1 MNRSAIPIVREE
13 CHFHSQIHMLYNL
26 VLHALLL
33 FPLLVIAL
41 YGNQN
46 SNILGQFNYASYI
59 YLLAPISLGIVNP
72 IGFFMMEYQKQRE
85 LENTRR
91 GSVLKQIFILLGR
104 TLRYVL

>member
-1 MNRSAIPIVREE
+1 
-13 CHFHSQIHMLYNL
+13 MLYGDHL

-33 FPLLVIAL
+33 FPLSVTAL

-46 SNILGQFNYASYI
+46 SDSSLGQFNYASYI

-72 IGFFMMEYQKQRE
+72 MGFFMMEYQKQRE

-91 GSVLKQIFILLGR
+91 GSVLKQIFVLIGR
-104 TLRYVL
+104 TLRYI